1 MRKIIVN
8 LESETERYQHFLRY
22 NITAERLS
30 PVPLDNEELLDLY
43 GKTIRPN
50 KNESKRKKE
59 ISNLLTFRN
68 IIKQAKSDNEKYVLR
83 LEDDVEFISD
93 IEPVL
98 KRIES
103 LPDEFA
109 LCHLGTYFRKS
120 KNGVLTKYNEHF
132 LELGTGLKT
141 WGLQAIVFNNN
152 IFDKILKDFEDK
164 ETYKRTL
171 DYYIQTSIVGH
182 YRCFVCYPIIAL
194 QKEEFVKN
202 SMHKL
207 RFDRKLYLESESVIN
222 DYLKL

>member
-1 MRKIIVN
+1 
-8 LESETERYQHFLRY
+8 
-22 NITAERLS
+22 
-30 PVPLDNEELLDLY
+30 
-43 GKTIRPN
+43 
-50 KNESKRKKE
+50 
-59 ISNLLTFRN
+59 
-68 IIKQAKSDNEKYVLR
+68 
-83 LEDDVEFISD
+83 
-93 IEPVL
+93 
-98 KRIES
+98 
-103 LPDEFA
+103 
-109 LCHLGTYFRKS
+109 LGTYFRKS
-120 KNGVLTKYNEHF
+120 RNGFLTKYNEHF
-132 LELGTGLKT
+132 LELGTGLRT

-207 RFDRKLYLESESVIN
+207 RFDKKLYLESESVIN